1 MLLVLNTRD
10 FDHKSAYGL
19 NNIIMDANLAQID
32 RAKVDIDSVN
42 SITRFSY
49 ERNKDVKIETF
60 NNIKVKKDITTKDF
74 NYKDDKSGVLFIGDL
89 VKSDS
94 MTKLVATQKYPE
106 VFNKLGH
113 FKQFTLRLSSSS

>member
-10 FDHKSAYGL
+10 YDHKLAYGL
-19 NNIIMDANLAQID
+19 NNIIMDANLDQID

-42 SITRFSY
+42 AITRFSY
-49 ERNKDVKIETF
+49 EQNKDVQIEIF
-60 NNIKVKKDITTKDF
+60 NNIKVKKNIITKDF

-89 VKSDS
+89 VRSDS
-94 MTKLVATQKYPE
+94 MTKLVANQKYPE

-113 FKQFTLRLSSSS
+113 FKQFTLRLSSSR